1 MQNPT
6 KLGGWVLS
14 LFHSHR
20 MCGQNNL
27 WLSTN
32 QMILGSASVW
42 VLLDVQ
48 DKLVFAVYNWQMTLE
63 LLVVTLSLQPSHSLG
78 SSCNAPLPTNRD
90 LHILWTSLSSVGWQW
105 HPSPFTSIP
114 GLRIMSCFVPCEFY
128 LTRLRHES
136 WMSNDLWLILNVRT
150 CSTHQWLWTKRLH
163 NTPWS

>member
-1 MQNPT
+1 MKFWKCVYLCLWLNAESHQIR
-6 KLGGWVLS
+6 WVLS

-48 DKLVFAVYNWQMTLE
+48 GKLVFTVYNWQMTLE
-63 LLVVTLSLQPSHSLG
+63 LLVAALSLQPSHSLG
-78 SSCNAPLPTNRD
+78 SSCDAPLPTNRD

-105 HPSPFTSIP
+105 HPKSI
-114 GLRIMSCFVPCEFY
+114 Y
-128 LTRLRHES
+128 QYS
-136 WMSNDLWLILNVRT
+136 WFAHHVMLCPMWVLPYSALPWELNVKWFVA
-150 CSTHQWLWTKRLH
+150 H
-163 NTPWS
+163 P

>member
-1 MQNPT
+1 MSTCVCDWMQNPT
-6 KLGGWVLS
+6 KLGGWVVS

-42 VLLDVQ
+42 VLLDVK
-48 DKLVFAVYNWQMTLE
+48 DKLVFTVYNWQMTLE
-63 LLVVTLSLQPSHSLG
+63 LLVEALSLQPSHSLG

-105 HPSPFTSIP
+105 HPKSI
-114 GLRIMSCFVPCEFY
+114 Y
-128 LTRLRHES
+128 QYS
-136 WMSNDLWLILNVRT
+136 WFAHHVMLFPMWVLPHSAPPWELNVKWFVA
-150 CSTHQWLWTKRLH
+150 H
-163 NTPWS
+163 P

>member
-1 MQNPT
+1 MKFWKCVYLCLWLNAESHQIR
-6 KLGGWVLS
+6 WVLS

-48 DKLVFAVYNWQMTLE
+48 DKLVFTVYNWQMTLE
-63 LLVVTLSLQPSHSLG
+63 LLVAALSLQPSHSLG

-105 HPSPFTSIP
+105 HPKSI
-114 GLRIMSCFVPCEFY
+114 Y
-128 LTRLRHES
+128 QYS
-136 WMSNDLWLILNVRT
+136 WFAHHVMLCPMWVLPYSAPPWELNVKWFVA
-150 CSTHQWLWTKRLH
+150 H
-163 NTPWS
+163 P